1 MPIVICCSDADRAA
15 LADIAAAL
23 DADGNAVTFVEGV
36 VEDPKR
42 LAPVIAAH
50 DRQGLYVL
58 CRSKGLDR
66 ATVEEMREILLAEQV
81 PFSRTLTVAAS
92 RPSMVAERIRS
103 SLGRVRKATQARA
116 AARSSAAPV
125 KTEPAESPTVNLG
138 PAPGTDDGPTL
149 QGLETPDT
157 GVIRAEQT
165 GAMPEPAPP
174 SSPSGLPPISTRGGP
189 PPPPPAPPPSTSEDS
204 VVAPLPSAS
213 SVELRRRKPE
223 PGDDSLAQMAS
234 SISDIDLSDLDY
246 GDTSIGRAPED
257 PGSAPRVET
266 VVTPAEALIQG
277 NTVRAR
283 PPEADHMDPGGVTD
297 PLASASIALP
307 PRPPSPP
314 PLSPPPLPPTSPAP
328 APAHSSPAMSPS
340 PSASPSV
347 STAAAAGVSAPGIPR
362 VAWLAGGGV
371 ALGLMALAIVCA
383 VREPDSD
390 EDAKTVAS
398 KDDAPK
404 SKASNASADDE
415 DQPDDG
421 DEDTTPAA
429 PADDVLMLDGGDA
442 PPSVVLAAIQR
453 RNVRALDILLVQA
466 KSAGV
471 LEYQDAQKYCRT
483 LEIDAL
489 ADWRLPDIG
498 ELHSI
503 GAADMLD
510 SRTAYWSSTPGDTF
524 GDAHLAFVPRRS
536 RVINGADKA
545 DVLCVRGDRASS

>member
-1 MPIVICCSDADRAA
+1 MPIIICCSDADRAA
-15 LADIAAAL
+15 LAEIAASL
-23 DADGNAVTFVEGV
+23 EADGSAVTFVEGV

-42 LAPVIAAH
+42 LASVITSH

-92 RPSMVAERIRS
+92 RPSMVEERIRS
-103 SLGRVRKATQARA
+103 SLGRVLKATQARA
-116 AARSSAAPV
+116 AARSAP
-125 KTEPAESPTVNLG
+125 KPTKSEPAESPTVNLG
-138 PAPGTDDGPTL
+138 PPPEADDDGPTL
-149 QGLETPDT
+149 HGVESPDT
-157 GVIRAEQT
+157 GVFQAEQT
-165 GAMPEPAPP
+165 GVQPKPAAP
-174 SSPSGLPPISTRGGP
+174 SSSRKP
-189 PPPPPAPPPSTSEDS
+189 PPPPPPPSPPPSPATSEDS

-213 SVELRRRKPE
+213 SVELRRRAPE

-266 VVTPAEALIQG
+266 VVTTAEALMQG

-283 PPEADHMDPGGVTD
+283 APTADHMDPGGVTD
-297 PLASASIALP
+297 PLASASIALA
-307 PRPPSPP
+307 PP
-314 PLSPPPLPPTSPAP
+314 PLSPPPLPPTSPPP
-328 APAHSSPAMSPS
+328 APAHSSPSMSPPPPS
-340 PSASPSV
+340 PAV
-347 STAAAAGVSAPGIPR
+347 STAAAAGVRAPGIPR
-362 VAWLAGGGV
+362 VVWLAGGGV
-371 ALGLMALAIVCA
+371 ALGLVALAIVCA
-383 VREPDSD
+383 VREPEPD
-390 EDAKTVAS
+390 EQADKVAS
-398 KDDAPK
+398 KDGPK
-404 SKASNASADDE
+404 SKQANASADGDP
-415 DQPDDG
+415 QPSDDAEDG
-421 DEDTTPAA
+421 DDATTPATA
-429 PADDVLMLDGGDA
+429 ADTLILDGEDA
-442 PPSVVLAAIQR
+442 APSVVLAAIQR
-453 RNVRALDILLVQA
+453 RNVRALDILLVQS

-471 LEYQDAQKYCRT
+471 LAFQDAHDYCRT

-524 GDAHLAFVPRRS
+524 GDAHLAFVPRRA

>member
-1 MPIVICCSDADRAA
+1 MPIIICCSDADRAA
-15 LADIAAAL
+15 LAKIAASL
-23 DADGNAVTFVEGV
+23 EADGNAVTFVEAV

-42 LAPVIAAH
+42 LAPVITSH

-92 RPSMVAERIRS
+92 RPSMVEERIRS
-103 SLGRVRKATQARA
+103 SLGRVLKATQARA
-116 AARSSAAPV
+116 AARSAP
-125 KTEPAESPTVNLG
+125 KPPKSEPAESPTLNLG
-138 PAPGTDDGPTL
+138 PPPEADDDGPTL
-149 QGLETPDT
+149 HGLESPDT
-157 GVIRAEQT
+157 GVIQAEQT
-165 GAMPEPAPP
+165 GVKPKPAAP
-174 SSPSGLPPISTRGGP
+174 SSSRKGP
-189 PPPPPAPPPSTSEDS
+189 PPPPPPPPPPLPPPATSEDS
-204 VVAPLPSAS
+204 VVAPLPPAS
-213 SVELRRRKPE
+213 SVELRRRAPE

-257 PGSAPRVET
+257 PGSAPRVQT
-266 VVTPAEALIQG
+266 VVTTAEALMQG

-283 PPEADHMDPGGVTD
+283 APTADHMDPGGVTD
-297 PLASASIALP
+297 PLASASIAQAA
-307 PRPPSPP
+307 P
-314 PLSPPPLPPTSPAP
+314 PLSPPPLPPTSPPP
-328 APAHSSPAMSPS
+328 APAHSSPSMSPPPPS
-340 PSASPSV
+340 PAV
-347 STAAAAGVSAPGIPR
+347 STAAAAGVRAPGIPR

-371 ALGLMALAIVCA
+371 ALGLVALAIVCA
-383 VREPDSD
+383 VREPEPD
-390 EDAKTVAS
+390 EEGDKVAS
-398 KDDAPK
+398 KDASKDASK
-404 SKASNASADDE
+404 SKHANASADGEPD
-415 DQPDDG
+415 PSDDG
-421 DEDTTPAA
+421 EDGDGTTPATA
-429 PADDVLMLDGGDA
+429 ADTLTLDGEDA
-442 PPSVVLAAIQR
+442 APSVVLAAIQR
-453 RNVRALDILLVQA
+453 RNVRALDILLVQS

-471 LEYQDAQKYCRT
+471 LEFQDAHDYCRT

-524 GDAHLAFVPRRS
+524 GDAHLAFAPRRA